1 MMKKLKEARV
11 ARGMVL
17 SSCKIFVVLPIY
29 YDVVVAVV
37 VVDEY
42 LQR

>member
-1 MMKKLKEARV
+1 MKMLKEVRV

-29 YDVVVAVV
+29 YDVVDVAVV

-42 LQR
+42 LQH